1 MSSDLTIFNKK
12 RRVGEKYCYSLFF
25 TLNDFLKFTKVL
37 SKKTRYRSVKH
48 NLKLLLNNIKLNMKK
63 LEEIY
68 KESGLKD
75 EILKESLE
83 QAKCNLETEIEN
95 CKELIAK
102 AKLSILQILEDTP
115 FDSSSLLDDFEEQ
128 KVEEKKLELL
138 LEIKKQLF

>member
-1 MSSDLTIFNKK
+1 
-12 RRVGEKYCYSLFF
+12 
-25 TLNDFLKFTKVL
+25 
-37 SKKTRYRSVKH
+37 
-48 NLKLLLNNIKLNMKK
+48 MKK

-68 KESGLKD
+68 KERGLKD
-75 EILKESLE
+75 GILKESLE